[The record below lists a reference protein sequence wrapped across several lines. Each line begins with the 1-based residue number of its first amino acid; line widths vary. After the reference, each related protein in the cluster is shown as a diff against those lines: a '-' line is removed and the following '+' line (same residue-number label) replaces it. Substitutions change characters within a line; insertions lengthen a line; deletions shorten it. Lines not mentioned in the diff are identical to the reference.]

1 MDYLVGAGIAWLVFG
16 LLMVLGEVFY
26 RNSGIVVIEDGWA
39 TIILLLPFYI
49 ALGPIL
55 LIRRHLRHR
64 RVVKELNEKGPHE
77 DD

>member
-16 LLMVLGEVFY
+16 LLMLLGERFD

-49 ALGPIL
+49 VLGPIQF
-55 LIRRHLRHR
+55 IRRALRNR
-64 RVVKELNEKGPHE
+64 GIIRKLKEEGTL
-77 DD
+77 